1 MSVLDEPVLKKVKSA
16 TKTDESKYCIY
27 LVKRSGIY
35 DLSMKNWFGDD

>member
-27 LVKRSGIY
+27 LVKCSSVY
-35 DLSMKNWFGDD
+35 YLSMKY